1 MPQLNCPQCSQV
13 LEPSDLVCPKCGANI
28 VVVTLLAEQHW
39 LGRTRG
45 GLGTGSLR
53 PMSVEQLV
61 PRLGD
66 LLLAQGYITEAQLQ
80 EALARRAQGSGSRL
94 LGQILMEMGAVTRE
108 TLDRVIARQILELQ
122 NALLQ
127 ANRTLEQNVAERTAE
142 LEMALLKLTELNQLK
157 SNIVA
162 NISHEL
168 RTPLTH
174 IKGYITL
181 LAEGDLGQLAP
192 PQQEALTAAVEAV
205 NRLEQSLEGLI
216 AYAASARGEMTLNL
230 KSVRI
235 TPFVEEV
242 LERVRPAAEQKG
254 LRLDKRLNLTQ
265 PVFLGDEEKLFWV
278 LLQLLD
284 NAVKFTPQGGSVT
297 LNVADEG
304 HRVRFAVHD
313 TGIGIPAS
321 RLEEIFDDFRQLD
334 GSATRRYGGTG
345 LGLALVRRI
354 VEAHGARV
362 HVESQEGR
370 GSTFSFALPASTE
383 RVA

>member
-1 MPQLNCPQCSQV
+1 
-13 LEPSDLVCPKCGANI
+13 
-28 VVVTLLAEQHW
+28 VVTLLAEQHW

>member
-1 MPQLNCPQCSQV
+1 M
-13 LEPSDLVCPKCGANI
+13 LEPSDVTCPKCGASLA
-28 VVVTLLAEQHW
+28 VVTLLAEQHW
-39 LGRTRG
+39 LGRKRG

-157 SNIVA
+157 SNIVT
-162 NISHEL
+162 NISNEL
-168 RTPLTH
+168 HTSLTH
-174 IKGYITL
+174 IKSYVTL
-181 LAEGDLGQLAP
+181 LTEGELGQLAP
-192 PQQEALTAAVEAV
+192 AQQEALSATLDAV

-230 KSVRI
+230 RSVRI
-235 TPFVEEV
+235 TPFVDEV
-242 LERVRPAAEQKG
+242 LQRVRPAAEQKG
-254 LRLDKRLNLTQ
+254 LRLDRRLNITQ
-265 PVFLGDEEKLFWV
+265 PIFLGDEEKLFWV
-278 LLQLLD
+278 LLQLLN
-284 NAVKFTPQGGSVT
+284 NAIKFTPQGGSVM
-297 LNVADEG
+297 LNVSDEG
-304 HRVRFAVHD
+304 HRVRFSVQD
-313 TGIGIPAS
+313 TGIGIPAD
-321 RLEEIFDDFRQLD
+321 RLEEIFEDFRRLD
-334 GSATRRYGGTG
+334 GSTTRHYTGTG

-354 VEAHGARV
+354 VEAHGARI

-370 GSTFSFALPASTE
+370 GSTFSFAVPAS
-383 RVA
+383 AMPSA

>member
-1 MPQLNCPQCSQV
+1 MSQLNCPQCAQS
-13 LEPSDLVCPKCGANI
+13 LEPADVVCPKCGANI
-28 VVVTLLAEQHW
+28 VVVTLLAEQQW

-142 LEMALLKLTELNQLK
+142 LEMALLKLTELGQLK

-168 RTPLTH
+168 RTPLTQ
-174 IKGYITL
+174 IKGYVVL
-181 LAEGDLGQLAP
+181 LAEGELGQLAA
-192 PQQEALTAAVEAV
+192 PQQEALDATLEAV
-205 NRLEQSLEGLI
+205 KRLEQSVEGLI
-216 AYAASARGEMTLNL
+216 AYAASARGEMSLNL
-230 KSVRI
+230 KSVRVA
-235 TPFVEEV
+235 PFVDEV
-242 LERVRPAAEQKG
+242 LQRVRPAAEQKG
-254 LRLDKRLNLTQ
+254 LRLDKRVNATQ
-265 PVFLGDEEKLFWV
+265 PIVLGDEEKLFWV

-284 NAVKFTPQGGSVT
+284 NAMKFTARGGSVT
-297 LNVADEG
+297 LNVTDEG
-304 HRVRFAVHD
+304 HRVRFAVQD
-313 TGIGIPAS
+313 TGIGIPAN
-321 RLEEIFDDFRQLD
+321 RLEEIFEDFRQLD

-362 HVESQEGR
+362 HVDSQEGR
-370 GSTFSFALPASTE
+370 GSAFSFALPA
-383 RVA
+383 AAAPPA

>member
-1 MPQLNCPQCSQV
+1 MPQLNCPQCSQA
-13 LEPSDLVCPKCGANI
+13 LEPSDVVCPKCGANL

-39 LGRTRG
+39 FERTRG

-174 IKGYITL
+174 IKGYVTL
-181 LAEGDLGQLAP
+181 LAEGQLGPLAP
-192 PQQEALTAAVEAV
+192 AQQEALSATLEAV

-235 TPFVEEV
+235 TPFVDEV
-242 LERVRPAAEQKG
+242 LQRVRPAAEQKG
-254 LRLDKRLNLTQ
+254 LRLDKRLNITQ
-265 PVFLGDEEKLFWV
+265 PIFLGDEEKLFWV

-297 LNVADEG
+297 LSVSDEG
-304 HRVRFAVHD
+304 HRVRFAVQD
-313 TGIGIPAS
+313 TGIGIPAG
-321 RLEEIFDDFRQLD
+321 RLEEIFEDFRQLD
-334 GSATRRYGGTG
+334 GSTTRRYGGTG

-362 HVESQEGR
+362 QVESREGR
-370 GSTFSFALPASTE
+370 GSTFSFAVPASATPST
-383 RVA
+383 

>member
-1 MPQLNCPQCSQV
+1 MSDLNCPQCAQL
-13 LEPSDLVCPKCGANI
+13 LEPSDVVCPKCGANI

-39 LGRTRG
+39 FARTRG

-174 IKGYITL
+174 IKGYVTL
-181 LAEGDLGQLAP
+181 LAEGELGQLAA
-192 PQQEALTAAVEAV
+192 PQLEALNATREAV
-205 NRLEQSLEGLI
+205 NRLEQLLEGLI

-235 TPFVEEV
+235 APFVEEV
-242 LERVRPAAEQKG
+242 LQRARPAAEQKG
-254 LRLDKRLNLTQ
+254 LRLDRRISITQ
-265 PVFLGDEEKLFWV
+265 PVFWGDEEKLSWV

-284 NAVKFTPQGGSVT
+284 NAVKFTPQGGSVM

-304 HRVRFAVHD
+304 HRVRFAVQD
-313 TGIGIPAS
+313 TGIGIPAD
-321 RLEEIFDDFRQLD
+321 RLEEIFEDFRQLD
-334 GSATRRYGGTG
+334 GSATRRYGGAG

-354 VEAHGARV
+354 VEAHGARI

-370 GSTFSFALPASTE
+370 GSIFSFALPA
-383 RVA
+383 